1 MKKNRKVK
9 VNLPK
14 VNLPNK
20 ATRQL
25 YMSFVGGTA
34 MVLLIA
40 IIFATVMQFVLDQ
53 FGIIGNN
60 KVPFGIIAVSFCV
73 ISVTIGFALAFLV
86 AKFIMKPIKKLLVG
100 MSRLSQGRYRTRLNF
115 GEKHPLS
122 SIAGTF
128 NGLAGELEK
137 TEILRS
143 DFINNFSHELKTP
156 IVSIKGLVTL
166 MKSGKISPEKQREYL
181 DIIEEE
187 SDRLSMM
194 TTNVLSLSKIENQ
207 TMLVD
212 KCKYNLSEQLRMS
225 LLLFEKNWTEK
236 QLKITMDFDEYYIN
250 ASEDLLK
257 QVWLNLID
265 NAIKFSYIGGDLI
278 IGIEEIDGKIL
289 VSVGNNGNEI
299 NDEEKAKIFAKF
311 YQTDK
316 AHTRA
321 GNGIGLSIV
330 KSIVTLH
337 GGEVDVT
344 SEGGINTFR
353 VELPKGEL

>member
-1 MKKNRKVK
+1 MKNNRKTM

-34 MVLLIA
+34 LVLLIA
-40 IIFATVMQFVLDQ
+40 LLFATLMQFALEQLGV
-53 FGIIGNN
+53 IGND
-60 KVPFGIIAVSFCV
+60 KVPFGVIAVSFCI

-86 AKFIMKPIKKLLVG
+86 ARFIMRPIKKLLLG

-122 SIAGTF
+122 SMADTF

-156 IVSIKGLVTL
+156 IVSIKGLITL
-166 MKSGKISPEKQREYL
+166 MKSGKISPEKQKEYL

-187 SDRLSMM
+187 SDRLAMM

-207 TMLVD
+207 TMIVD
-212 KCKYNLSEQLRMS
+212 KTQYNLSEQLRMS
-225 LLLFEKNWTEK
+225 VLLFEKNWTEK
-236 QLKITMDFDEYYIN
+236 QLEITMDFDEYYIN

-257 QVWLNLID
+257 QVWLNLLD
-265 NAIKFSYIGGDLI
+265 NAIKFSYIGGNLI
-278 IGIEEIDGKIL
+278 VGIEEKDGKIA
-289 VSVGNNGNEI
+289 VSIGNNGNEI
-299 NDEEKAKIFAKF
+299 TEAEKAKIFAKF

-316 AHTRA
+316 VHTRS

-330 KSIVTLH
+330 KSIVNLH
-337 GGEVDVT
+337 KGDVEVI
-344 SEGGINTFR
+344 SEGGINTFC
-353 VELPKGEL
+353 VILPKEEI

>member
-1 MKKNRKVK
+1 MKKNRKTM

-34 MVLLIA
+34 LVLLIA
-40 IIFATVMQFVLDQ
+40 ILFATLMQFILEQ
-53 FGIIGNN
+53 FGAIDND
-60 KVPFGIIAVSFCV
+60 KVPFGVIVVSFCI

-86 AKFIMKPIKKLLVG
+86 ARFIMRPIKKLLVG

-115 GEKHPLS
+115 GEKHPLTS
-122 SIAGTF
+122 MADTF

-156 IVSIKGLVTL
+156 IVSIKGLITL
-166 MKSGKISPEKQREYL
+166 MKSGKISPEKQKEYL

-187 SDRLSMM
+187 SDRLAMM

-212 KCKYNLSEQLRMS
+212 KSKYNLSEQLRMS
-225 LLLFEKNWTEK
+225 VLLFEKNWTEK
-236 QLKITMDFDEYYIN
+236 QLEITMDFDEYYVN

-265 NAIKFSYIGGDLI
+265 NAIKFSYVGGNLI
-278 IGIEEIDGKIL
+278 VDIKEIEGKIA
-289 VSVGNNGNEI
+289 VSIGNNGKEI
-299 NDEEKAKIFAKF
+299 TEEEKAKIFAKF

-316 AHTRA
+316 SHTRS

-337 GGEVDVT
+337 GGEVEVL
-344 SEGGINTFR
+344 SEGGVNTFR
-353 VELPKGEL
+353 VLLPKQEI